1 MLYFSNGLLHDPE
14 PGRKNGKDMSWY
26 YKTEHGIVGPL
37 MDEQFLELV
46 RGGVVSATSPVWN
59 ERIGQWLPYGEMARV
74 SAVEHLTDDPSAR
87 SASPITA
94 SPDGSLSASGIPAQ
108 GGEPAR
114 YPFEFTGTGSEYFR
128 IWVVNL
134 FLSIMT
140 LGIYSA
146 WAKVRRNRFLYRN
159 MRVAG
164 SSFDYHA
171 KPLAILRGRL
181 IAFVLLVGLN
191 YSQYFSFYL
200 YGSILIVFLAVFPWL
215 LTRSFAFRM
224 HNSSWRSI
232 RFRFHGKTK
241 ELAKILYGYGLL
253 IPVSLG
259 LCYPLFYHR
268 IRAFLYNNTAFG
280 RTPAK
285 LLAGA
290 GPVYGV
296 FFRTFGM
303 SIVAPF
309 LILSA
314 VFSLSAAA
322 DGIPALSALAPVGVV
337 LAYLLLLFV
346 AYPFFQAKMAN
357 LVWNNILLGSVRFES
372 TQGVLRLAGIIAAN
386 ALLTLLTLGLY
397 WPWAVVRLARFRAE
411 SMTLVSQGSLDDFAA
426 DPTTEVTAAGQEITD
441 AFDVDISF

>member
-1 MLYFSNGLLHDPE
+1 MN
-14 PGRKNGKDMSWY
+14 
-26 YKTEHGIVGPL
+26 PL
-37 MDEQFLELV
+37 NDA
-46 RGGVVSATSPVWN
+46 S
-59 ERIGQWLPYGEMARV
+59 
-74 SAVEHLTDDPSAR
+74 SAR
-87 SASPITA
+87 GV
-94 SPDGSLSASGIPAQ
+94 SPDTGSPNRPLSISDPPIQYKDG
-108 GGEPAR
+108 AR

-128 IWVVNL
+128 IWIVNL
-134 FLSIMT
+134 FLSIVT

-146 WAKVRRNRFLYRN
+146 WAKVRRNRFFYRHLH
-159 MRVAG
+159 VAG

-171 KPLAILRGRL
+171 NPLAILRGRL
-181 IAFVLLVGLN
+181 IALALFVGLN

-200 YGSILIVFLAVFPWL
+200 YISILIVFLAAFPWL

-241 ELAKILYGYGLL
+241 ELARTLYGYGLL

-268 IRAFLYNNTAFG
+268 IRAFLYNHAAFG

-296 FFRTFGM
+296 FLRTVGM
-303 SIVAPF
+303 SIVAPV

-314 VFSLSAAA
+314 VLSLSAATGGTPDLA
-322 DGIPALSALAPVGVV
+322 ALAPLGIV
-337 LAYLLLLFV
+337 LAYPLLLFV
-346 AYPFFQAKMAN
+346 AYPFFQAKMTN

-386 ALLTLLTLGLY
+386 AFLTLVTLGLY

-411 SMTLVSQGSLDDFAA
+411 NMTLIAQGSLDDF
-426 DPTTEVTAAGQEITD
+426 TTDTEAEITAAGQEITD